1 MTTISRNIAPNAN
14 ATLLRRRRI
23 AASLYGPM
31 PGCGW
36 PGLPSSPPSSP
47 PVNSMLVSAAAMNGS
62 RPELTPRPASQGSLQ
77 LQRTEVV
84 QVGRVEDRGVEVDLV
99 REELRLFDL
108 AVHVHVA
115 LRGCVL
121 VEGLPPVG
129 DRIQLGRRHLVQ
141 ILQLAL
147 DLGVVDLAEVLV
159 VDRLDRV
166 GVQQQ
171 VEV

>member
-77 LQRTEVV
+77 LERSEVV
-84 QVGRVEDRGVEVDLV
+84 QVGRVEDRGVEVHLA
-99 REELRLFDL
+99 REELRLEDL
-108 AVHVHVA
+108 PVDVLVG
-115 LRGCVL
+115 LLGGVL
-121 VEGLPPVG
+121 VERLPPVG
-129 DRIQLGRRHLVQ
+129 NRIEVRRRNLVQ

-147 DLGVVDLAEVLV
+147 DV
-159 VDRLDRV
+159 RV
-166 GVQQQ
+166 
-171 VEV
+171 